1 MLSYFKLCILKHN
14 VYAYNFGV
22 DIMTTY
28 CEGVK
33 TLDYTSCW
41 IEKNDQTF
49 LGGQNTFKG
58 ARKGVGC

>member
-1 MLSYFKLCILKHN
+1 
-14 VYAYNFGV
+14 
-22 DIMTTY
+22 MTTY